1 MMKSGANQSDQNDIR
16 KMHEAG
22 REAESISK
30 VLQIDLPV
38 VEGFCAHFTEEAKK
52 AKSEAEKAKAAAE
65 KAAAEAKA
73 EAEKELRAEIRAEI
87 EAELKKQ
94 PAKTVNK

>member
-1 MMKSGANQSDQNDIR
+1 MMKSGANQSDQNEIR
-16 KMHEAG
+16 KLHEAG
-22 REAESISK
+22 REPASISK

-38 VEGFCAHFTEEAKK
+38 VDGFCKHFAE
-52 AKSEAEKAKAAAE
+52 EAEKAAKAAKAAKSEAE

-87 EAELKKQ
+87 EAELKGSK
-94 PAKTVNK
+94 KTVNK